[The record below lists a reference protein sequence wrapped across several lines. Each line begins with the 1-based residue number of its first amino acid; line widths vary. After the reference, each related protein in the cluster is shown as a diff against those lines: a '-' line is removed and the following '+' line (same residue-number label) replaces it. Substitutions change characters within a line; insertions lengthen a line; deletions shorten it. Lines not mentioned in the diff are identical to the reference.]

1 MFLIPY
7 LSRAVRL
14 CHEDRR
20 FPLRPRASRMG
31 SPDWLNS
38 LRQAQTFRARA
49 LFCRPPRVKDAE
61 FAFILADS
69 PSQEATLMY
78 SEKHLNCPGISPV
91 VLNFLSLAVVALVTG
106 VLCFAP
112 RASAQTSGGT
122 DAGTQT
128 ESQSTKSQQEQMP
141 AEAGGPA
148 GESSSVAVPKKK
160 GADEA
165 PPPPKPKPPT
175 DNPQYSLHV
184 DVPVVS
190 VDARVLQKDGRPLA
204 LPEQAAK
211 EHFKIYEDGVPQ
223 QIQSVT
229 MSKAPITAVLLV
241 EFAAGNYNFMYDALN
256 ASYAFASS
264 LQPQDWVAVEEFDM
278 KTRILLDFTQDKQ
291 AVFGALNKLQI
302 PGFRE
307 TNIFDAMYDT
317 LDRLDR
323 IPGHKELVV
332 VASGRDTF
340 SKITLDTIYKKV
352 KATPNVTIY
361 TICTGE
367 AYLEWVDAVAGSN
380 PDVSLRMMD
389 YLQAKNQM
397 ATFARMTGGRSYSP
411 RLMGELPEIFREVA
425 QAIRNQYTITY
436 KPTNTKQD
444 GTYRKLRV
452 ELVGPDN
459 KPLVLK
465 DEKNHD
471 IKYQIVARE
480 GYTAKHEVE

>member
-1 MFLIPY
+1 
-7 LSRAVRL
+7 
-14 CHEDRR
+14 
-20 FPLRPRASRMG
+20 
-31 SPDWLNS
+31 
-38 LRQAQTFRARA
+38 
-49 LFCRPPRVKDAE
+49 
-61 FAFILADS
+61 
-69 PSQEATLMY
+69 MY
-78 SEKHLNCPGISPV
+78 SEKHLNRPGISPV
-91 VLNFLSLAVVALVTG
+91 VLGSTSVALITLVASI
-106 VLCFAP
+106 LCFAMP
-112 RASAQTSGGT
+112 GRAQSSSGG
-122 DAGTQT
+122 DSGTQT
-128 ESQSTKSQQEQMP
+128 QSQPTKSQQEQMP

-148 GESSSVAVPKKK
+148 GESGSIAVPKKK
-160 GADEA
+160 DTEEA
-165 PPPPKPKPPT
+165 PPPPKPKQPT

-204 LPEQAAK
+204 LPEEVAK

-241 EFAAGNYNFMYDALN
+241 EFAATNYNFMYDALN
-256 ASYAFASS
+256 ASYTFASN
-264 LQPQDWVAVEEFDM
+264 LQPQDWVAIEEFDM
-278 KTRILLDFTQDKQ
+278 KTHILLDFTQDKQ
-291 AVFGALNKLQI
+291 AVFGALNMLRI
-302 PGFRE
+302 PGFSE
-307 TNIFDAMYDT
+307 TNVFDAMYDT

-340 SKITLDTIYKKV
+340 SKITLDTILKKV

-367 AYLEWVDAVAGSN
+367 AYLEMVDAMAGSN
-380 PDVSLRMMD
+380 PNVSMALMD
-389 YLQAKNQM
+389 YVQAKNQM
-397 ATFARMTGGRSYSP
+397 ATFARMTGGRSYAP
-411 RLMGELPEIFREVA
+411 RLMGEMPDIFREVA

-436 KPTNTKQD
+436 KPTNSKQD
-444 GTYRKLRV
+444 GTYRKLKV

-459 KPLVLK
+459 KPLIIK

-471 IKYQIVARE
+471 IKYTVVARD